1 LEKIST
7 IIKLISNFIKNKKME
22 NFFKDDSSKNS
33 TTQYL
38 VGVGT
43 GLLVLFATVW
53 VVGKAWKKSQKS
65 A

>member
-1 LEKIST
+1 
-7 IIKLISNFIKNKKME
+7 ME
-22 NFFKDDSSKNS
+22 NFFNQNKSNDSGKDT

-38 VGVGT
+38 LGVGT

>member
-1 LEKIST
+1 
-7 IIKLISNFIKNKKME
+7 ME
-22 NFFKDDSSKNS
+22 NFFSNDDSRKNA
-33 TTQYL
+33 TTKYL

-53 VVGKAWKKSQKS
+53 VVGKAWKKSQKT

>member
-1 LEKIST
+1 
-7 IIKLISNFIKNKKME
+7 ME
-22 NFFKDDSSKNS
+22 NFFKDSSSKDS

-38 VGVGT
+38 LGVGT

-65 A
+65 V

>member
-1 LEKIST
+1 
-7 IIKLISNFIKNKKME
+7 ME
-22 NFFKDDSSKNS
+22 NFFKQNTSNNSSKDS
-33 TTQYL
+33 TTRYL
-38 VGVGT
+38 IGVGT

>member
-1 LEKIST
+1 
-7 IIKLISNFIKNKKME
+7 ME
-22 NFFKDDSSKNS
+22 NFFKDDLSKNS

-53 VVGKAWKKSQKS
+53 VVGKAWKKSQTLS
-65 A
+65 

>member
-1 LEKIST
+1 
-7 IIKLISNFIKNKKME
+7 ME
-22 NFFKDDSSKNS
+22 NFFKDDAGKDS

-38 VGVGT
+38 LGVGT

>member
-1 LEKIST
+1 LATISK

-53 VVGKAWKKSQKS
+53 VVGKAWKKSQNQ

>member
-1 LEKIST
+1 MHIEGFQPAIET
-7 IIKLISNFIKNKKME
+7 EKKME
-22 NFFKDDSSKNS
+22 NNLSKNS

-38 VGVGT
+38 VTVGT

>member
-1 LEKIST
+1 
-7 IIKLISNFIKNKKME
+7 ME
-22 NFFKDDSSKNS
+22 NFFSDNSGKDS
-33 TTQYL
+33 TTKYL

>member
-1 LEKIST
+1 
-7 IIKLISNFIKNKKME
+7 ME
-22 NFFKDDSSKNS
+22 NFYSNDDSSKNA
-33 TTQYL
+33 TTKYL

-53 VVGKAWKKSQKS
+53 VVGKAWKKSQKT

>member
-1 LEKIST
+1 
-7 IIKLISNFIKNKKME
+7 ME
-22 NFFKDDSSKNS
+22 NFFKDDSGKDS
-33 TTQYL
+33 TTKYL

>member
-1 LEKIST
+1 MQNS
-7 IIKLISNFIKNKKME
+7 IKEDLG
-22 NFFKDDSSKNS
+22 KNS

-38 VGVGT
+38 LGVGT
-43 GLLVLFATVW
+43 GLLLLFATVW

>member
-1 LEKIST
+1 
-7 IIKLISNFIKNKKME
+7 ME
-22 NFFKDDSSKNS
+22 NFFSDDSKQDS
-33 TTQYL
+33 TTKYL
-38 VGVGT
+38 IGVGT

>member
-1 LEKIST
+1 
-7 IIKLISNFIKNKKME
+7 ME
-22 NFFKDDSSKNS
+22 NFFKKDSSKDS

>member
-1 LEKIST
+1 
-7 IIKLISNFIKNKKME
+7 ME
-22 NFFKDDSSKNS
+22 NFFKDGSSKDS

-38 VGVGT
+38 LGVGT

-53 VVGKAWKKSQKS
+53 VIGKAWKKSQKS

>member
-1 LEKIST
+1 
-7 IIKLISNFIKNKKME
+7 ME
-22 NFFKDDSSKNS
+22 NFFNQNTSKDSSKDS

-38 VGVGT
+38 LGVGT

>member
-1 LEKIST
+1 
-7 IIKLISNFIKNKKME
+7 ME
-22 NFFKDDSSKNS
+22 NFFNQNTSKDSKDS
-33 TTQYL
+33 TTKYL

-53 VVGKAWKKSQKS
+53 VVGKAWKKSQKT

>member
-1 LEKIST
+1 
-7 IIKLISNFIKNKKME
+7 ME
-22 NFFKDDSSKNS
+22 NFFKQNTSKDSGKDT

-38 VGVGT
+38 LGVGT

-65 A
+65 V

>member
-1 LEKIST
+1 
-7 IIKLISNFIKNKKME
+7 ME
-22 NFFKDDSSKNS
+22 NFFNDDSSKNS
-33 TTQYL
+33 TTKYL
-38 VGVGT
+38 VSVGT